1 VLSALVGS
9 IASVLLAVAV
19 LAAGCCLLA
28 CLIFLRQRR
37 VRRVHITPL
46 AGVAMSDT
54 GRGRLG

>member
-1 VLSALVGS
+1 
-9 IASVLLAVAV
+9 VAV